1 MKSFICKYCGKPVRG
16 KFCNATC
23 QNKYFALLKRQ
34 KYEDN
39 PDLCMNCGKSLS
51 WKQHLEGGK
60 FCSHHCSTTYTNKIK
75 GSLSEEHRQNISKSI
90 TSMYR
95 QHPTRR
101 KLHTCV
107 VCGNEYYYEKEIS
120 TKKCCSKDCSIY
132 LKTHRKEFLSDDA
145 KQRLSKAGR
154 KSVHIQ
160 GDKRRSKNEIDFYNL
175 CKNYFSQVE
184 SNEPMFNGWDADVI
198 IHDHKIAILWNGVW
212 HYKEIYTKCSL
223 EQIQNRDKIKTQE
236 IIKYGYTPYIIKDM
250 GKENHEFVLQEFD
263 KLIDYIKI
271 LMNKVDI

>member
-1 MKSFICKYCGKPVRG
+1 MKLI
-16 KFCNATC
+16 
-23 QNKYFALLKRQ
+23 
-34 KYEDN
+34 
-39 PDLCMNCGKSLS
+39 
-51 WKQHLEGGK
+51 
-60 FCSHHCSTTYTNKIK
+60 
-75 GSLSEEHRQNISKSI
+75 
-90 TSMYR
+90 
-95 QHPTRR
+95 
-101 KLHTCV
+101 
-107 VCGNEYYYEKEIS
+107 
-120 TKKCCSKDCSIY
+120 
-132 LKTHRKEFLSDDA
+132 
-145 KQRLSKAGR
+145 
-154 KSVHIQ
+154 
-160 GDKRRSKNEIDFYNL
+160 FYNL